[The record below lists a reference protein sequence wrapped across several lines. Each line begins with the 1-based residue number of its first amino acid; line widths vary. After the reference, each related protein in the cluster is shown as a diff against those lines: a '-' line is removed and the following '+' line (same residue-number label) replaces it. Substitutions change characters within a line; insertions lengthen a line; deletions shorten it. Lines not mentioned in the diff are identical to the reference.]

1 MMTVKQGVK
10 ENVQH
15 HSNNANILDVL
26 NQFKFSLKLIFFWKK
41 QYDSSLYLISVKG
54 IVSVVSSDPP
64 MPVLQRYPLKL

>member
-1 MMTVKQGVK
+1 MTVKQGVK

-41 QYDSSLYLISVKG
+41 QDDSCLNLISVKG

>member
-64 MPVLQRYPLKL
+64 MPVLQRYPL

>member
-1 MMTVKQGVK
+1 MTVKQGVK

-64 MPVLQRYPLKL
+64 MPVLQRYPL

>member
-1 MMTVKQGVK
+1 MTVKQGVK

-41 QYDSSLYLISVKG
+41 TIRFMSLFNLC
-54 IVSVVSSDPP
+54 
-64 MPVLQRYPLKL
+64 